1 MRPPADSRQPGL
13 EGLLARCR
21 PPIARILERALEDEK
36 EITREEGVRLFQT
49 EATELP
55 ALLAAADELRR
66 RQTGET
72 VTFVVVRNINFTNI
86 CYTGCRFCAFAK
98 RRDDPEAE
106 FLSLEEI
113 AARAEEAWNRG
124 ATEVCLQGGLHPEL
138 EADYYFRILSA
149 ITERVPGIHLHAF
162 SPFEIKYGAE
172 RSRLSVEDFLRK
184 LKDHGLGTI
193 PGTAAEILDREVR
206 QQLTRNKLS
215 AEEWVGIVKTA
226 HRLGIRSSS
235 TIMYGHIDGPE
246 HWAAH
251 LTLLR
256 EIQKETR
263 GFTELVPLGFVPW
276 NTPLYLAGEAR
287 PGPTREEHLKMHAVA
302 RVLLHRSIPNL
313 QVSWVKLGPQL
324 AREILGMGAND
335 LGGTLMN
342 ESISRAAGAPY
353 GQEITPREMC
363 RLIRGAG
370 RRPAQRNTLYKI
382 LETFED
388 HDPPEHPPLAGFPTV
403 TPEAVFKL

>member
-1 MRPPADSRQPGL
+1 MPLPDNL
-13 EGLLARCR
+13 EQHLNRCGIS
-21 PPIARILERALEDEK
+21 IARILEKALAGREISRA
-36 EITREEGVRLFQT
+36 EGVRLFQVKGK
-49 EATELP
+49 ELA
-55 ALLAAADELRR
+55 ALLTAADELRR
-66 RQTGET
+66 REVGET

-98 RRDDPEAE
+98 RSDDPEAE
-106 FLSLEEI
+106 FLPLEEI
-113 AARAEEAWNRG
+113 ADRAEEAWDRG
-124 ATEVCLQGGLHPEL
+124 ATEVCIQGGLHPEL
-138 EADYYFRILSA
+138 DADYYFRILSV
-149 ITERVPGIHLHAF
+149 IRKRVPGIHLHAF

-172 RSRLSVEDFLRK
+172 RSRLSVEDFLLK

-215 AEEWVGIVKTA
+215 AEEWVGIVRTA
-226 HRLGIRSSS
+226 HHLGIRSSA

-256 EIQKETR
+256 EIQKETG

-276 NTPLYLAGEAR
+276 NTPLYLEGNAR
-287 PGPTREEHLKMHAVA
+287 PGPTREEHLRMHAVA
-302 RVLLHRSIPNL
+302 RVLLHRSIPNI
-313 QVSWVKLGPQL
+313 QISWVKLGPQL
-324 AREILGMGAND
+324 GQKILGMGAND
-335 LGGTLMN
+335 FGGTLMN

-353 GQEITPREMC
+353 GQEVTPREMC
-363 RLIRGAG
+363 RLIREAG
-370 RRPAQRNTLYKI
+370 RRPAQRNTLYEI

-388 HDPPEHPPLAGFPTV
+388 HDPPEPPPLARVPAV
-403 TPEAVFKL
+403 TREAVLKL

>member
-1 MRPPADSRQPGL
+1 MPILDDL
-13 EGLLARCR
+13 EQQLNRCKTS
-21 PPIARILERALEDEK
+21 IARILENSLAGREISRA
-36 EITREEGVRLFQT
+36 EGVLLFQT
-49 EATELP
+49 EATELD
-55 ALLAAADELRR
+55 ALLATADELRR
-66 RQTGET
+66 RQAGET

-149 ITERVPGIHLHAF
+149 IKKRVPGIHLHAF

-172 RSRLSVEDFLRK
+172 RSRLSVEDFLLK
-184 LKDHGLGTI
+184 SKDHGLGTI

-256 EIQKETR
+256 EIQKETG

-287 PGPTREEHLKMHAVA
+287 PGPTHEEHLKMHAVA
-302 RVLLHRSIPNL
+302 RVLLHRSIPNI

-370 RRPAQRNTLYKI
+370 RRPAQRNTVYKI

-388 HDPPEHPPLAGFPTV
+388 HDPPEHPPLVGSPTI
-403 TPEAVFKL
+403 TPAAVLKL